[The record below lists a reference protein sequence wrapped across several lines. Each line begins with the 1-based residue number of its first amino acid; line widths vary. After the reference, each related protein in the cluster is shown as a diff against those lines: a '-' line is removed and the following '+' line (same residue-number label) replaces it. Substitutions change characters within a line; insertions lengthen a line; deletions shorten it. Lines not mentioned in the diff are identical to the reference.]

1 MAFLFS
7 QQQCFIIA
15 IAAFGLI
22 GFWRGWRREVISLAF
37 ALTGVLFLL
46 LNGGNTLAQ
55 LVFVKL
61 PIIFHDLVSSSPMA
75 TPSPPTPEAVLI
87 VTLVSFVVIVVAGY
101 LIGNRAF
108 PGGKALQPADRLLGI
123 LPGLITGYFLITYIS
138 NTFAKSPLITVGLNT
153 PSQNVVTNYVPILII
168 IAIVVVVAGLVASRA
183 KKSSG
188 APSGKK

>member
-1 MAFLFS
+1 MAFLFTP
-7 QQQCFIIA
+7 QQCFIIG

-46 LNGGNTLAQ
+46 LNGGQALAE

-61 PIIFHDLVSSSPMA
+61 PIIFHDLISSSPMSAPPKPDA
-75 TPSPPTPEAVLI
+75 TAVLV
-87 VTLVSFVVIVVAGY
+87 VTLITFVVIVVAGY

-138 NTFAKSPLITVGLNT
+138 NTFANSHLITVGVNT
-153 PSQNVVTNYVPILII
+153 PTETVITNYVPILII
-168 IAIVVVVAGLVASRA
+168 VAIVVVVAGLVIARSKKPSAPA
-183 KKSSG
+183 KK
-188 APSGKK
+188 

>member
-1 MAFLFS
+1 MAFLFT

-15 IAAFGLI
+15 IVAFGVI

-46 LNGGNTLAQ
+46 LNGGDALAQ

-61 PIIFHDLVSSSPMA
+61 PIVFHDLVSSSPMTA
-75 TPSPPTPEAVLI
+75 PPAPSPSAVLI
-87 VTLVSFVVIVVAGY
+87 VTLVSFVLIVVAGY

-108 PGGKALQPADRLLGI
+108 PGGKTLQPADRLLGI

-153 PSQNVVTNYVPILII
+153 PSQNVVTNYVPLLII
-168 IAIVVVVAGLVASRA
+168 VAIVVVVAGLVASRA
-183 KKSSG
+183 KKPS
-188 APSGKK
+188 APPAKK